1 MAAVLVFGTGCR
13 LFACNVLEWTCSAEQ
28 RSADWWPICMLVEQ
42 HLADWWENRAC
53 WPSAARFE
61 AELSAFGTPACSRKS
76 LTSSV
81 VMQVHARLA
90 ALYPE
95 YDIAHMPADAIQGF
109 PPDREL
115 SQTLDPSKPRSACG
129 PGPVEACSPRA
140 DAPCA
145 PEALSNSTGSADLKG
160 APGQVGGAPG
170 VRCAAFVGNAATAG
184 DAFAYHVDADP
195 AAFPDSPWRASFG
208 DYANGAPGRPLL
220 ASLLLYLDAAW
231 PRDWGAETLFLDGR
245 TDVGVVVSSF

>member
-1 MAAVLVFGTGCR
+1 
-13 LFACNVLEWTCSAEQ
+13 
-28 RSADWWPICMLVEQ
+28 MLVEQ
-42 HLADWWENRAC
+42 HLADWWEKRAC
-53 WPSAARFE
+53 WPRAARFE
-61 AELSAFGTPACSRKS
+61 AELSAFGMPARSRES

-81 VMQVHARLA
+81 VTQVHARLA

-109 PPDREL
+109 PPGREL
-115 SQTLDPSKPRSACG
+115 SQTPDPSTPRSACG

-145 PEALSNSTGSADLKG
+145 PEALSNPTGSADRTD
-160 APGQVGGAPG
+160 APGQVGGAPA
-170 VRCAAFVGNAATAG
+170 VRCAAFVGNAAAAG

-208 DYANGAPGRPLL
+208 DYANGAPRRPLL
-220 ASLLLYLDAAW
+220 VSLLVYLDAAW